1 MNDLLHYMVDDK
13 SVDSE
18 YINSVYAYADPDTG
32 MLSPG
37 DARRLLHQHGLTWD
51 DYVYGEGGYVADY
64 PVGSRDP
71 KHILDFLGYKSS

>member
-1 MNDLLHYMVDDK
+1 MSYLNLIIDDK
-13 SVDSE
+13 AVDAE
-18 YINSVYAYADPDTG
+18 YINSVYACTDPDTG

-51 DYVYGEGGYVADY
+51 DYVYGEGGYMADY

-71 KHILDFLGYKSS
+71 KHLLDFLGYKSP